1 MIFSLVIHGTAPT
14 SYAAHSGLNF
24 ARAVIDGGHSIA
36 RVFFYHD
43 AVRIADGNVVLP
55 QDETSI
61 AEQWREFA
69 QRHQI
74 ELNLCI
80 AAALRRG
87 VLNEA
92 EQQRYQRPSA
102 NSIAEFEVVGLGQLI
117 EASIVADRV
126 VTFGA
131 SA

>member
-1 MIFSLVIHGTAPT
+1 MIFSLVIHGTAPA

-24 ARAVIDGGHSIA
+24 ARAVIAGGHSIA

-43 AVRIADGNVVLP
+43 AVRIADNNVVLP
-55 QDETSI
+55 QDEVSI
-61 AEQWREFA
+61 AQQWQKFA
-69 QRHQI
+69 QDHKV

-92 EQQRYQRPSA
+92 EQKRYQRPCA

-117 EASIVADRV
+117 EATLVADRV

-131 SA
+131 RT